1 MKTETSSSPQSG
13 SRADVVDSIA
23 QAGVEGRGGTEK
35 IPMVDLPAHASIAP
49 DSPEAFLNRELSWL
63 AFSRRV
69 LELAADN
76 ELPLLERVKFVGI
89 GAMLYD
95 EFFMKRM
102 GGLMQQVRR
111 GSARLSADGR
121 TPTEELA
128 ACRVELREQ
137 MQSLSRLM
145 THGIVP
151 AMREAGIPILAWQ
164 ELDDVQ
170 RAALRREFEQ
180 SVLPILTPLAI
191 DSKHPFPFISGQG
204 LNLLILV
211 PESSG
216 GRERV
221 VRLMVPSNRSRW
233 IPVTGTGGFLPLED
247 LIAANLDL
255 VIVGVGDSFRHFL
268 FRVTR
273 AAEGDPLED
282 EENEDLDSLLPGG
295 IIRQVTRDLKARR
308 FAGISRL
315 QVGGDMPAELRRW
328 LVGQLGISS
337 DDVYFADPIL
347 GLSDLLALRV
357 PDAEHLLLAP
367 HEPVDHPRLRREGR
381 GDSGSIFEE
390 IARGDIL
397 LHHPYQSFE
406 TSVVRFL
413 TEAAADPKVLAIK
426 ITIYRTSRDSPIIR
440 ALADAARQGKQV
452 AVLVEIT
459 ARFDEAPNIAW
470 GQFLEREGAHVSYG
484 VEKLKT
490 HVKLALVVRE
500 EEGDGLRQYVHVG
513 TGNYHTGTARMY
525 EDLGLLTSDPD
536 LCRDVAM
543 LFNQLTGALG
553 PSSYAKL
560 MVAPQDMRARFV
572 HLIRREA
579 AHARAGRPC
588 GIRAKMNQLQDQELI
603 RELYEA
609 SRAGVPISLDV
620 RGLCCL
626 RPRVPGL
633 SENIQ
638 VFSVVGRFLE
648 HARVYE
654 FRNGGDVEYFIGSAD
669 WMKRNLDRRV
679 ESVAPVK
686 DPALGRQ
693 LARILDVFDS
703 DNHSRWDCRPD
714 GTYTRRRPRPGEPRL
729 DSQDIFLAMAAS
741 DDQKKDDRKTGRGD
755 AAR

>member
-1 MKTETSSSPQSG
+1 M
-13 SRADVVDSIA
+13 A
-23 QAGVEGRGGTEK
+23 
-35 IPMVDLPAHASIAP
+35 DLPGSGAFAP
-49 DSPEAFLNRELSWL
+49 ISPEAFLNRELSWL

-69 LELAADN
+69 LELAADA

-89 GAMLYD
+89 VAMLYD

-111 GSARLSADGR
+111 GSTRLSADGR
-121 TPTEELA
+121 TPAEELA

-137 MQSLSRLM
+137 MQVLSQLM
-145 THGIVP
+145 IRQVVP
-151 AMREAGIPILAWQ
+151 AMREAGIPLLSWQ
-164 ELDDVQ
+164 ELDEAQ

-191 DSKHPFPFISGQG
+191 DSTHPFPFISGQG

-211 PESSG
+211 PEDG
-216 GRERV
+216 GRRERV
-221 VRLMVPSNRSRW
+221 VRLKVPSNRPRW
-233 IPVTGTGGFLPLED
+233 IPVPGTRGVLPLEE

-255 VIVGVGDSFRHFL
+255 VIVGAGDSFRHSL

-273 AAEGDPLED
+273 AAEGEPLD
-282 EENEDLDSLLPGG
+282 GEEADDADSLLPGG

-315 QVGGDMPAELRRW
+315 QVSGDMPPELRRW
-328 LVGQLGISS
+328 LVGQLGISP
-337 DDVYFADPIL
+337 DDVYLTDPIL
-347 GLSDLLALRV
+347 GMSDLLALRV
-357 PDAEHLLLAP
+357 PGAENLLLPP
-367 HEPVDHPRLRREGR
+367 HEPVDHPRLRRRDRIDG
-381 GDSGSIFEE
+381 GSIFDE

-406 TSVVRFL
+406 SSVVRFL
-413 TEAAADPKVLAIK
+413 TEAAEDPKVLAIK

-440 ALADAARQGKQV
+440 ALAEAARQGKQV

-470 GQFLEREGAHVSYG
+470 GQYLEREGAHVSYG

-500 EEGDGLRQYVHVG
+500 EHGHLRQYVHVG

-525 EDLGLLTSDPD
+525 EDLGLLTADPV
-536 LCRDVAM
+536 LCRDVTA

-553 PSSYAKL
+553 PRSFAKL
-560 MVAPQDMRARFV
+560 IVAPQEMRARFV
-572 HLIRREA
+572 QLIRREA
-579 AHARAGRPC
+579 AHARAGRPS

-609 SRAGVPISLDV
+609 GRAGVPISLDV

-626 RPRVPGL
+626 RPGVPGL

-679 ESVAPVK
+679 ESVAPVT

-693 LARILDVFDS
+693 LERILDVFDS

-714 GTYTRRRPRPGEPRL
+714 GTYVRRRPAPGEPRR
-729 DSQDIFLAMAAS
+729 DSQEVFLAMAEHEDVGEGLAHE
-741 DDQKKDDRKTGRGD
+741 DIAEEGAG
-755 AAR
+755 AR